1 MLPNRSAAYE
11 NAPLDELLSIL
22 LRQFRRPLTSRQIEF
37 SDADAARIAKI
48 IVERGELTP
57 QAVAIRGALG
67 ELVAESE
74 TLLAGWGLTFE
85 QSVDTPMDRIPGW
98 ETTAEFLEIANE
110 KSNAELR
117 ISTGSILL
125 AALGD
130 LSRLDHLRFL
140 AEKSRNPGE
149 IDLDN
154 VLARRV
160 LLFLGIDP
168 LTNDTK

>member
-11 NAPLDELLSIL
+11 NAPLDDLLSIL
-22 LRQFRRPLTSRQIEF
+22 LRQFRRPLASRQIEF
-37 SDADAARIAKI
+37 SDADAVQIAKL

-57 QAVAIRGALG
+57 QAVAIRDALG

-74 TLLAGWGLTFE
+74 MLLSGWGLTFE
-85 QSVDTPMDRIPGW
+85 HSLDTPMDRVPGW
-98 ETTAEFLEIANE
+98 ETTGEFLEIANE

-130 LSRLDHLRFL
+130 LKRLDHLRFL
-140 AEKSRNPGE
+140 AKKSRDAAE

-160 LLFLGIDP
+160 LLFLGVDP
-168 LTNDTK
+168 PHSSP